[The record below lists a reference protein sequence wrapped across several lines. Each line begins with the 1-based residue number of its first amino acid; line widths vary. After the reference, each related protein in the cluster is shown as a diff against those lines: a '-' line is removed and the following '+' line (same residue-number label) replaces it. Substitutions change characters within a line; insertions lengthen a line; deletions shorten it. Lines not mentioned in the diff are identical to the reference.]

1 MNPLHP
7 TIGRDPAGG
16 HETLRV
22 WAGVL
27 GTALIYFAAAK
38 FGLRFAFVAKQVTVV
53 WPPTGIALAALLV
66 LGPRAWPGITLGAFF
81 ANYYT
86 EENFWTAGGIAV
98 GNTLE
103 AVGGAWLLRRLG
115 FRQSLERLRDA
126 LVLIVG
132 AAAVSTIV
140 SATIGVTTLCLG
152 DERLWA
158 NFWPVW
164 RVWYIGDGMGDLV
177 VAPLLLVWSRAPRR
191 LLDRRRP
198 AETAAL
204 LGSAALVT
212 LVVFAGRLGI
222 GLRDYPLHY
231 TVFPFVIW
239 AALRFGQLG
248 TTAVTFVVAGVA
260 IWSTA
265 NGLGPFAHGTVHE
278 SLVMLQLYMAVIAV
292 TGLLLGA
299 AIAERDAAEARQATD
314 YAALQVSEERL
325 RLALEAGR
333 LGVWDWNVGSGQVQW
348 SENLE
353 PIHGL
358 PRGGFPGTF
367 EGFLALV
374 HPDDRERVHEA
385 IRRALEDGSG
395 YDIEFR
401 NLWPDGSVHAMAAKG
416 RVLRD
421 AEGRPVRM
429 LGTATDVSERR
440 RLEDDLRRHAE
451 QLADADRR
459 KDEFLAMLAHEL
471 RNPLAPLGTSL
482 ELLGSGAAGR
492 ERFLDMAKRQVKHL
506 VRLVDDL
513 LDVSRITRGKITLRR
528 EPVLLAD
535 VVARAVELARP
546 LVDARGQAL
555 TVSLPPEPVRVE
567 ADAVRLTQVFAN
579 LLGNAAKYTPPRGS
593 IWLTAE
599 CVGDEVAVRV
609 RDTGVGLPPEL
620 LPHIFDLFVQG
631 DASLD
636 RTRGGL
642 GIGLTL
648 VRALVE
654 LHGGRVEARS
664 AGLEKGSEFVAWL
677 PALPGGLPALAAAPA
692 AAPPAVASGRLKILL
707 VEDHQD
713 TAESVA
719 AMLEGWGHGV
729 QVAFD
734 GLSALRAAAALA
746 PDVVLSDLGLPGM
759 DGYELARQLRQ
770 QPGFGR
776 ILLVALSGYGREED
790 KRRALEAGFDHH
802 LVKPPDM
809 DVLRDLLAAV
819 AAGSAERGP
828 RALH

>member
-7 TIGRDPAGG
+7 SIGRDPAGAHG
-16 HETLRV
+16 TLRM
-22 WAGVL
+22 WAGIL

-38 FGLRFAFVAKQVTVV
+38 LGFVFAFVAKQVTVV
-53 WPPTGIALAALLV
+53 WPPTGIALAVLLV
-66 LGPRAWPGITLGAFF
+66 LGPRSWPGITLGAFL
-81 ANYYT
+81 ANAT
-86 EENFWTAGGIAV
+86 TDEPLWTAGGIAV

-103 AVGGAWLLRRLG
+103 AVVGAWLLHRLD
-115 FRQSLERLRDA
+115 FRTTLDRLRDV

-132 AAAVSTIV
+132 GALLSTMV
-140 SATIGVTTLCLG
+140 SATIGATNLCLAR
-152 DERLWA
+152 EPWT
-158 NFWPVW
+158 NFWSLW

-177 VAPLLLVWSRAPRR
+177 VAPLLLLWSRVPR
-191 LLDRRRP
+191 LALDRRRP
-198 AETAAL
+198 PETAAL
-204 LGSAALVT
+204 LGSAALGT
-212 LVVFAGRLGI
+212 LLVFAGRLGI

-231 TVFPFVIW
+231 AVFPLVIW
-239 AALRFGQLG
+239 AALRFGQIG
-248 TTAVTFVVAGVA
+248 TTAVTFIVSGVA

-278 SLVMLQLYMAVIAV
+278 SLVMLQLFMAVVAGS
-292 TGLLLGA
+292 GLLLGA
-299 AIAERDAAEARQATD
+299 AIAERDTAEARRAAD
-314 YAALQVSEERL
+314 YGALQVSEERL

-333 LGVWDWNVGSGQVQW
+333 LGVWDWNVGTGQVQW

-353 PIHGL
+353 PMHGL
-358 PRGGFPGTF
+358 SRGSFPGTL
-367 EGFLALV
+367 EGFQALV
-374 HPDDRERVHEA
+374 HPDDRARVNEA
-385 IRRALEDGSG
+385 IRRALEEGNG

-401 NLWPDGSVHAMAAKG
+401 NLWPDGSVHTIGAKG

-421 AEGRPVRM
+421 AQGRPVRM
-429 LGTATDVSERR
+429 LGTAMDVTDRR

-482 ELLGSGAAGR
+482 ELLGSPVSGR
-492 ERFLDMAKRQVKHL
+492 ERFLDMAKRQVRHL

-513 LDVSRITRGKITLRR
+513 LDVSRITRGKITLRK

-546 LVDARGQAL
+546 LVDARGHAL

-599 CVGDEVAVRV
+599 CVGEEVAVRV

-677 PALPGGLPALAAAPA
+677 PALPGRLPELAAAPSAGA
-692 AAPPAVASGRLKILL
+692 AGTASGRLNILL

-713 TAESVA
+713 TAESLA

-776 ILLVALSGYGREED
+776 VLLVALSGYGREED

-809 DVLRDLLAAV
+809 DVLQDLLAAV
-819 AAGSAERGP
+819 AAGSAEQGA

>member
-7 TIGRDPAGG
+7 SIGRDPAGAHG
-16 HETLRV
+16 TLRM
-22 WAGVL
+22 WAGIL

-38 FGLRFAFVAKQVTVV
+38 LGFVFAFVAKQVTVV

-66 LGPRAWPGITLGAFF
+66 LGPRAWPGITLGAFL
-81 ANYYT
+81 ANVT
-86 EENFWTAGGIAV
+86 TDEPLWTAGGIAV

-103 AVGGAWLLRRLG
+103 AVVGAWLLHRLD
-115 FRQSLERLRDA
+115 FRTTLDRLRDV

-132 AAAVSTIV
+132 GALLSTMV
-140 SATIGVTTLCLG
+140 SATIGATNLCLAR
-152 DERLWA
+152 EPWT
-158 NFWPVW
+158 NFWSLW

-177 VAPLLLVWSRAPRR
+177 VAPLLLLWSRVPR
-191 LLDRRRP
+191 LALDRRRP
-198 AETAAL
+198 PETAAL

-212 LVVFAGRLGI
+212 LLVFAGRLGI

-231 TVFPFVIW
+231 AVFPLVIW
-239 AALRFGQLG
+239 AALRFGQIG
-248 TTAVTFVVAGVA
+248 TTAVTFIVSGVA

-278 SLVMLQLYMAVIAV
+278 SLVMLQLFMAVVAGS
-292 TGLLLGA
+292 GLLLGA
-299 AIAERDAAEARQATD
+299 AIAERDTAEARRAAD
-314 YAALQVSEERL
+314 YGALQVSEERL

-333 LGVWDWNVGSGQVQW
+333 LGVWDWNVGTGQVQW

-353 PIHGL
+353 PMHGL
-358 PRGGFPGTF
+358 SRGSFPGTL
-367 EGFLALV
+367 EGFQALV
-374 HPDDRERVHEA
+374 HPDDRARVNEA
-385 IRRALEDGSG
+385 IRRALEEGNG

-401 NLWPDGSVHAMAAKG
+401 NLWPDGSVHTIGAKG

-421 AEGRPVRM
+421 AQGRPVRM
-429 LGTATDVSERR
+429 LGTAMDVTDRR
-440 RLEDDLRRHAE
+440 RLEDDLRGHAE

-482 ELLGSGAAGR
+482 ELLGSPVSGR
-492 ERFLDMAKRQVKHL
+492 ERFLDMAKRQVRHL

-513 LDVSRITRGKITLRR
+513 LDVSRITRGKITLRK

-546 LVDARGQAL
+546 LVDARGHAL

-599 CVGDEVAVRV
+599 CVGEEVAVRV

-677 PALPGGLPALAAAPA
+677 PALPGRLPELAAAPSAGA
-692 AAPPAVASGRLKILL
+692 AGTASGRLNILL

-713 TAESVA
+713 TAESLA

-776 ILLVALSGYGREED
+776 VLLVALSGYGREED

-809 DVLRDLLAAV
+809 DVLQDLLAAV
-819 AAGSAERGP
+819 AAGSAEQGA